1 MGGGGGGGEGEPE
14 FQIAPMIDVLL
25 ALMVFFMSITTA
37 QIESL
42 DKDIKLPVAP
52 DSTPRVADNSLMIIN
67 IKWDAPT
74 QKAAYVLDSIRYE
87 DAEALKVALEAKK
100 GNRKDPRVLIRGDKD
115 LQARE
120 IYAVMTSIGQAGID
134 DVSFSAVNR

>member
-25 ALMVFFMSITTA
+25 TLMIFFMSITTA

-42 DKDIKLPVAP
+42 DKEIKLPVAP
-52 DSTPRVADNSLMIIN
+52 DSTPRVADNALMIIN
-67 IKWDAPT
+67 IKWDVST
-74 QKAAYVLDSIRYE
+74 QKAAYVLDTIRYE

-100 GNRKDPRVLIRGDKD
+100 GNSKDPRVLIRGDKD
-115 LQARE
+115 LQARD